1 MLIRTKIN
9 ILFLFVLLFVILS
22 FLLAFYFKEQKST
35 LRFQDLVYS
44 GQLGTWSKI
53 LDNKFKE
60 LERQK
65 TSIDL
70 LSSKLNEFNTKENS
84 KNKLTLSDLDNFKN
98 KLILSDLELIF
109 QEIRDKSSLSGIH
122 LYDEN
127 KKLVFAG
134 GLKSPLDTSATL
146 NLIKSNVL

>member
-60 LERQK
+60 LEKQK

-70 LSSKLNEFNTKENS
+70 LASKLNEFNTRDNS

-98 KLILSDLELIF
+98 KFQIRFLSFHAIYEEAPTI
-109 QEIRDKSSLSGIH
+109 KKPPIH
-122 LYDEN
+122 
-127 KKLVFAG
+127 KV
-134 GLKSPLDTSATL
+134 
-146 NLIKSNVL
+146 

>member
-9 ILFLFVLLFVILS
+9 ILFLFVLSFVILS

-60 LERQK
+60 IEKQK
-65 TSIDL
+65 NNYRFTSI
-70 LSSKLNEFNTKENS
+70 
-84 KNKLTLSDLDNFKN
+84 
-98 KLILSDLELIF
+98 
-109 QEIRDKSSLSGIH
+109 
-122 LYDEN
+122 
-127 KKLVFAG
+127 
-134 GLKSPLDTSATL
+134 
-146 NLIKSNVL
+146 

>member
-9 ILFLFVLLFVILS
+9 ILFLLDLLFVILS

-60 LERQK
+60 LEKQK
-65 TSIDL
+65 TGYI
-70 LSSKLNEFNTKENS
+70 TRIQ
-84 KNKLTLSDLDNFKN
+84 T
-98 KLILSDLELIF
+98 
-109 QEIRDKSSLSGIH
+109 SL
-122 LYDEN
+122 
-127 KKLVFAG
+127 
-134 GLKSPLDTSATL
+134 
-146 NLIKSNVL
+146 